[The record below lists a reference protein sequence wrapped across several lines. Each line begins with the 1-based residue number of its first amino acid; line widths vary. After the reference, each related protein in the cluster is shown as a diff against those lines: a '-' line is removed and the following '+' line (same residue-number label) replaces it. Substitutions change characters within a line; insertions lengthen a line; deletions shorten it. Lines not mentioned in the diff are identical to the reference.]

1 MQQLINFLAKRKYIF
16 LFLFIQLIT
25 LWLTIQNKD
34 YHKATFINST
44 GNFVG
49 SIYSKVN
56 NLDKYL
62 DLHEENTKLIEE
74 NAKLHS
80 MLKSSMIEVGKSIKS
95 HSDTNALK
103 IVQKYQ
109 FTEAEV
115 INNSFRR
122 RNNHITLS
130 KGLKNSINN
139 GDGVVT
145 SNGILGVIE
154 STGDN
159 YSSVIS
165 ILNKNLQV
173 NAKLKNSNYFGSL
186 SWPGKDRRKFLLS
199 DIPKEAQLS
208 LGDTIITGG
217 YSTIFPEGIDIGII
231 EEFEIP
237 ENQNYYNIVV
247 KPFLDYANVKSVY
260 VIHNLQREQIKDIES
275 KRKD

>member
-34 YHKATFINST
+34 YHKSTFINST
-44 GNFVG
+44 GDFVG

-62 DLHEENTKLIEE
+62 DLHEENIRLTEE
-74 NAKLHS
+74 NSKLHS
-80 MLKSSMIEVGKSIKS
+80 MLASSMVEVNASFKS

-109 FTEAEV
+109 FTESEV
-115 INNSFRR
+115 INNSFIR
-122 RNNHITLS
+122 RNNHITIS
-130 KGLKNSINN
+130 KGLKNGIND

-145 SNGILGVIE
+145 SNGIIGVIE
-154 STGDN
+154 STGEN

-186 SWPGKDRRKFLLS
+186 SWPGKDRSNFLLS
-199 DIPKEAQLS
+199 DIPKEALFS
-208 LGDTIITGG
+208 LGDTVITGG
-217 YSTIFPEGIDIGII
+217 YSTIFPEGINIGVI
-231 EEFEIP
+231 EKFEIL

-247 KPFLDYANVKSVY
+247 RPFLDYANVKSVY
-260 VIHNLQREQIKDIES
+260 VIKNLQQEQIKELES